1 MTAGEPATLEF
12 RIGGVLARGLGILFR
27 NFVPFGLMAIVLTSP
42 QWIYR
47 LIASP
52 EAAVDDLGLQ
62 VVVTLVTWLLS
73 FLLIGAVVYGTVS
86 ELRGRRAGLGECV
99 ARGVALIPTV
109 LGVAILTALAIW
121 LGSILFL
128 VPGVI
133 ALVMLWV
140 AIPVAVVERPAVFAS
155 LGRSRALT
163 KGSRWRVF
171 GLIALVGL
179 LWMLAVWVVLAIS
192 VFSGFGPGTLTVMM
206 VALWILTA
214 LFTALYAVVCAVG
227 YHDLRVSKEGVD
239 AQQIA
244 AVFD

>member
-1 MTAGEPATLEF
+1 MTDAAAREF
-12 RIGGVLARGLGILFR
+12 RIGSVLARGFGVLFR
-27 NFVPFGLMAIVLTSP
+27 NIVPFGLMAIVLTAP

-47 LIASP
+47 LISSP
-52 EAAVDDLGLQ
+52 QAGMGDPGLQ
-62 VVVTLVTWLLS
+62 VVVTLVIWLLS

-86 ELRGRRAGLGECV
+86 ELRGQRAGLGECV
-99 ARGVALIPTV
+99 ARGVAVIPPV

-140 AIPVAVVERPAVFAS
+140 AIPVAVVERPGVLAS
-155 LGRSRALT
+155 LGRSRSLT

-171 GLIALVGL
+171 GLIALVGMI
-179 LWMLAVWVVLAIS
+179 WMLAVWVVIAIS
-192 VFSGFGPGTLTVMM
+192 VFSGFGPGTLTAMM

-214 LFTALYAVVCAVG
+214 LSTALYAVVSAVG
-227 YHDLRVSKEGVD
+227 YHDLRVAKEGVD
-239 AQQIA
+239 AEQIA

>member
-1 MTAGEPATLEF
+1 
-12 RIGGVLARGLGILFR
+12 
-27 NFVPFGLMAIVLTSP
+27 MAIVLTSP

-140 AIPVAVVERPAVFAS
+140 AIPVAVVERPGVFAS

>member
-1 MTAGEPATLEF
+1 MTVSGLAAGEF
-12 RIGGVLARGLGILFR
+12 RIGEVLARGLGILLR
-27 NFVPFGLMAIVLTSP
+27 NIVPFGLMAIVLTAP

-47 LIASP
+47 LISSP
-52 EAAVDDLGLQ
+52 QAGMGDPGLQ
-62 VVVTLVTWLLS
+62 VVVTLATWLLS

-86 ELRGRRAGLGECV
+86 ELRGRRAGLGECI
-99 ARGVALIPTV
+99 ARGVAVIPPI
-109 LGVAILTALAIW
+109 LAVAILTALAIW

-133 ALVMLWV
+133 ALLMLWV
-140 AIPVAVVERPAVFAS
+140 AIPVAVVERPGVFAS

-171 GLIALVGL
+171 KLIAIVGFVWMFAAWLVI
-179 LWMLAVWVVLAIS
+179 AIL
-192 VFSGFGPGTLTVMM
+192 VFSGLWTLTAMM

-214 LFTALYAVVCAVG
+214 LFTALYAVLSAVG
-227 YHDLRVSKEGVD
+227 YHDLRVAKEGVD